1 MIPQDHNLSERWQVR
16 IVLTLILL
24 GLLFFTQLSNSAVTI
39 ALIVGYVLTLIA
51 FDLWLRSALDK
62 DF

>member
-16 IVLTLILL
+16 IVLTIILL

-39 ALIVGYVLTLIA
+39 VLIVGYVLTLVA
-51 FDLWLRSALDK
+51 FDLWLRSAPDE

>member
-39 ALIVGYVLTLIA
+39 TLIVGYVLTLVA